1 MLYDI
6 ACMLVK
12 HLKTVNAGGHLL
24 ETLKFAV
31 PFFYAYGHNAVCQVR
46 NKNISW

>member
-1 MLYDI
+1 MYFI
-6 ACMLVK
+6 ILVK

-24 ETLKFAV
+24 ETLKFVV
-31 PFFYAYGHNAVCQVR
+31 PSFHAYGHNAVGQVR